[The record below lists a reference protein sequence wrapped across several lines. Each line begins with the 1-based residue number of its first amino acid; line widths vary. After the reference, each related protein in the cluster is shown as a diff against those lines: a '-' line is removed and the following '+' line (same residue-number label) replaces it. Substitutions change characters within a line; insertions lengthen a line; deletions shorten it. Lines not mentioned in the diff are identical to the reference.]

1 MADGM
6 IKPRSKLK
14 AVEPD
19 NVQPKKPKILVF
31 GKPGVGKT
39 WASLDFPKVYY
50 IDTEGGAD
58 LDHYR
63 AKLKNAGG
71 VYFGPE
77 QGSLDLDAVIAEIQA
92 LATEKHEFRTL
103 AIDSASKL
111 WNTALQDEQTR
122 LGDKDAFGA
131 FKKIPTRKFTD
142 LLRWINKLD
151 MSVIFICHEKD
162 EWGKDEKGNREVV
175 GGTYDGPDKLAYD
188 LHLLLN
194 IIKTGTTRRAKIGK
208 SRLPSFPEST
218 AFLWSYEEFAER
230 YGKDV
235 IERAAAPLILAS
247 PEQVAEMKRL
257 LDLVKVPE
265 DWQEKTF
272 KKAEVES
279 WEEMDAV
286 KINVNIELLKGKLP

>member
-1 MADGM
+1 MDGM
-6 IKPRSKLK
+6 IKTRSRLK

-19 NVQPKKPKILVF
+19 TVQPKKPKVLIY

-39 WASLDFPKVYY
+39 WASLDFPRVYY
-50 IDTEGGAD
+50 FDTEGGAD

-77 QGSLDLDAVIAEIQA
+77 QGSLDIDAVISEIQA
-92 LATEKHEFRTL
+92 LATEKHDFRTL
-103 AIDSASKL
+103 VIDSASKL
-111 WNTALQDEQTR
+111 WNTALQDEQNR

-131 FKKIPTRKFTD
+131 FKKLPTRKFND
-142 LLRWINKLD
+142 LLRWVNKLD

-175 GGTYDGPDKLAYD
+175 GATYDGPEKLAYD

-194 IIKTGTTRRAKIGK
+194 IVKLGGSRKAKIGK
-208 SRLPSFPEST
+208 SRLLGFPET
-218 AFLWSYEEFAER
+218 TLFGWSYAEFAER

-235 IERAAAPLILAS
+235 IEREAAPLQLAT
-247 PEQVAEMKRL
+247 PEQIAEMKRL
-257 LDLVKVPE
+257 LDVVKLPD

-272 KKAEVES
+272 KKAEIEA
-279 WEEMDAV
+279 WEEIDADKMDAII
-286 KINVNIELLKGKLP
+286 KMLKGRLP